1 MGSSQTKDHVPCVGR
16 WILNHC
22 DTREVLIA
30 LLMRTLILLG
40 YGLTFMILFNLPSL
54 EVPSP
59 NTATLGVRA
68 STYELGGTHS
78 VHNAFLDSLPASSDS
93 W

>member
-1 MGSSQTKDHVPCVGR
+1 MGSSQTRDHVPCVGR

-30 LLMRTLILLG
+30 LLIRTLILLG
-40 YGLTFMILFNLPSL
+40 YGLTFMTLFNLPSL

-59 NTATLGVRA
+59 NTAMLGLRA
-68 STYELGGTHS
+68 LTYEFGGDANTHS
-78 VHNAFLDSLPASSDS
+78 ITVEEMGK
-93 W
+93 